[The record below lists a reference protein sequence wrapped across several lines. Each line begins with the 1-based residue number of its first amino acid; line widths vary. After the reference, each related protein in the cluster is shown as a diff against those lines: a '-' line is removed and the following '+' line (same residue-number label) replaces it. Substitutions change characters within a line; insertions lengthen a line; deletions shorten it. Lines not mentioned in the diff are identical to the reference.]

1 MTPSLEDEEVLLG
14 WEDIY
19 VELGF
24 LRKGFNVLRDEDMWG
39 KVSRSVVSAFSSPVT
54 VSTVKQGVKSME
66 EQLQEL
72 KAEVLEE
79 F

>member
-1 MTPSLEDEEVLLG
+1 M
-14 WEDIY
+14 
-19 VELGF
+19 
-24 LRKGFNVLRDEDMWG
+24 LRDEDMWG